1 MFELV
6 EVKEDENGVQ
16 LVSAKE
22 LHKFLE
28 VGRDFST
35 WIKGRISKYGL
46 IENKD
51 FQRVSMIPQTGGIK
65 NKGGDVKSVDYIL
78 PIKTAYSLC
87 MVENNSQG
95 KLVRDYFIN
104 CEELLKKK
112 RIEEKEI
119 KVLEFKNKSLELDA
133 TKIKLESCK
142 DIIRRVKPYYNIM
155 KTIFNGKELQSLG
168 VVAKL
173 LCTDEFAI
181 GRTQL
186 MAFLRDEKVLL
197 KDNTAS
203 QRYVISGCFNVR
215 YKSVVDG
222 EGELKYKPVTLV
234 TGKGFM
240 FIKRLVDKKYNK

>member
-6 EVKEDENGVQ
+6 EVTKDKNGEQVVSARDLHEFLEVRSRYNDWIKNRIKKYDFIENEDFITLTKNLVNGGTETNCI
-16 LVSAKE
+16 LKLNMAKE
-22 LHKFLE
+22 L
-28 VGRDFST
+28 
-35 WIKGRISKYGL
+35 
-46 IENKD
+46 
-51 FQRVSMIPQTGGIK
+51 
-65 NKGGDVKSVDYIL
+65 
-78 PIKTAYSLC
+78 A
-87 MVENNSQG
+87 MVENNPKG
-95 KLVRDYFIN
+95 KMVRKYFIS
-104 CEELLKKK
+104 CEKILKN
-112 RIEEKEI
+112 EI
-119 KVLEFKNKSLELDA
+119 LQTHEAKALELDA

-155 KTIFNGKELQSLG
+155 KTIFNGRELQSLG

-215 YKSVVDG
+215 YKSVIDG
-222 EGELKYKPVTLV
+222 EGELIYKPVTLV

>member
-1 MFELV
+1 M
-6 EVKEDENGVQ
+6 
-16 LVSAKE
+16 AKE
-22 LHKFLE
+22 L
-28 VGRDFST
+28 
-35 WIKGRISKYGL
+35 
-46 IENKD
+46 
-51 FQRVSMIPQTGGIK
+51 
-65 NKGGDVKSVDYIL
+65 
-78 PIKTAYSLC
+78 A
-87 MVENNSQG
+87 MVENNPKG
-95 KLVRDYFIN
+95 KMVRKYFIS
-104 CEELLKKK
+104 CEKILKN
-112 RIEEKEI
+112 EI
-119 KVLEFKNKSLELDA
+119 LQTHEAKALELDA

-155 KTIFNGKELQSLG
+155 KTIFNGRELQSLG

-215 YKSVVDG
+215 YKSVIDG
-222 EGELKYKPVTLV
+222 EGELIYKPVTLV
-234 TGKGFM
+234 TGKGCM